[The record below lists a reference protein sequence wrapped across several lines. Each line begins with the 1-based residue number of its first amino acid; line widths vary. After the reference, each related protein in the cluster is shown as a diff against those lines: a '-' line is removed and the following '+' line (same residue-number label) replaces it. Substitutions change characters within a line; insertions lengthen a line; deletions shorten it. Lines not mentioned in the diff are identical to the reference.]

1 MTESAVNSLNPIRS
15 RPAAQVGVFRSALAV
30 LLAGL
35 ATLAPAA
42 SASHDPIDLPAVMSQ
57 AALKR
62 SLSGIAWQGNTML
75 AVGARGTILVSTDA
89 GQTWKQAPS
98 PVSTDL
104 TTVRFT
110 GPGSAW
116 ALGHD
121 GVVLRSADHGAT
133 WSKVLD
139 GRSLLALLNA
149 HYRKLSAGGDAGAA
163 AVLDEVARA
172 AAQSATPGVLPHP
185 FLDIRIDTKGEGFL
199 AGAFGL
205 LLHTRDGGSNWEPW
219 LERAANDRRMHL
231 YALEQTADGALYL
244 AGEQGLLRRYD
255 RAGGRFMALESPYAG
270 TFFGLKASEAGLV
283 AFGLRGNAFLS
294 TDKGASWQ
302 RIPLAT
308 QATVVDALSCAP
320 GEMAFVT
327 QAGQVL
333 LSRNGQVADAGVA
346 RAGDLAGA
354 ALAGPGRLALAGS
367 AGARLARVSGCG
379 ADSARI
385 GKN

>member
-1 MTESAVNSLNPIRS
+1 L
-15 RPAAQVGVFRSALAV
+15 RPAFAL
-30 LLAGL
+30 LLACL
-35 ATLAPAA
+35 AAAAAAAPP
-42 SASHDPIDLPAVMSQ
+42 SHDPIDLPAALSQ

-62 SLSGIAWQGNTML
+62 PLSGIAAQQNTMI
-75 AVGARGTILVSTDA
+75 AVGARGTILVSRDT
-89 GQTWKQAPS
+89 GKTWKQSPS
-98 PVSTDL
+98 PVSADL
-104 TTVRFT
+104 TTVRFVA
-110 GPGSAW
+110 PGSAW

-149 HYRKLSAGGDAGAA
+149 HYRKLSAAGDADAA
-163 AVLDEVARA
+163 AMLDEIARA
-172 AAQSATPGVLPHP
+172 ASQSATPGVLAHP
-185 FLDIRIDTKGEGFL
+185 LFDIRIDAGGEGFL

-205 LLHTRDGGSNWEPW
+205 LLHTRDGGKSWEPW

-231 YALEQTADGALYL
+231 YALEQTADGTLYL
-244 AGEQGLLRRYD
+244 AGEQGLLRRYN
-255 RAGGRFMALESPYAG
+255 RASGRFVALESPYAG
-270 TFFGLKASEAGLV
+270 TFFGLKASEAGLT
-283 AFGLRGNAFLS
+283 AFGLRGNAFIS
-294 TDKGASWQ
+294 ADKGASWQ

-308 QATVVDALSCAP
+308 QATVVDALACAP
-320 GEMAFVT
+320 GELAFVT

-333 LSRNGQVADAGVA
+333 LSRNGQVADTGVA

-354 ALAGPGRLALAGS
+354 ALAGPGLLALAGS
-367 AGARLARVSGCG
+367 TGARLARIPGCG

>member
-1 MTESAVNSLNPIRS
+1 MNSFHPIRP
-15 RPAAQVGVFRSALAV
+15 RPAAPARVLRPALAL
-30 LLAGL
+30 LLACL
-35 ATLAPAA
+35 AAAAAAAPP
-42 SASHDPIDLPAVMSQ
+42 SHDPIDLPAALSQ

-62 SLSGIAWQGNTML
+62 PLSGIAVQQNTMI
-75 AVGARGTILVSTDA
+75 AVGARGTILVSRDT
-89 GQTWKQAPS
+89 GKTWKQAQS
-98 PVSTDL
+98 PVSADL
-104 TTVRFT
+104 TTVRFVA
-110 GPGSAW
+110 PGSAW

-149 HYRKLSAGGDAGAA
+149 HYRKLSAAGDADAA
-163 AVLDEVARA
+163 AMLDEIARA
-172 AAQSATPGVLPHP
+172 ASQSATPGVLAHP
-185 FLDIRIDTKGEGFL
+185 LFDIRIDAGGEGFL

-205 LLHTRDGGSNWEPW
+205 LLHTRDGGKSWEPW

-255 RAGGRFMALESPYAG
+255 RASGRFVALESPYAG
-270 TFFGLKASEAGLV
+270 TFFGLKASEAGLT
-283 AFGLRGNAFLS
+283 AFGLRGNAFIS
-294 TDKGASWQ
+294 ADKGASWQ

-308 QATVVDALSCAP
+308 QATVVDALACAP
-320 GEMAFVT
+320 GELAFVT

-354 ALAGPGRLALAGS
+354 ALAGPGLLALAGS
-367 AGARLARVSGCG
+367 TGARLARIPGCG